1 MKNKQI
7 NQLID
12 PCIQG
17 NRRAQELLYSSMAP
31 ELYGLCMRYS
41 KDDYEAQDVLQL
53 GFIKVFKSIASFRRE
68 GSFEG
73 WVRRIMVNTAVENYH
88 KRKAD
93 QSWID
98 INEIHD
104 IAGDTFEMDALEV
117 QDLLKL
123 IQELP
128 DGFRIVFNMY
138 AIEGYSHKEIAK
150 LLNISEGT
158 SKSQLSRARAL
169 LKRKIKIMEN
179 GLYGKNESNISSQDS
194 QTDVNGSLILASS
207 SLKIN
212 NCDGK

>member
-1 MKNKQI
+1 LKDKQTI
-7 NQLID
+7 NHLLD

-31 ELYGLCMRYS
+31 KLYGLCLRYA
-41 KDDYEAQDVLQL
+41 KDDDEAQDVLQL
-53 GFIKVFKSIASFRRE
+53 GFIKVFKSISSFRRE

-73 WVRRIMVNTAVENYH
+73 WICRIMVNTAIENYH

-93 QSWID
+93 QKLID
-98 INEIHD
+98 INEVHD
-104 IAGDTFEMDALEV
+104 LAGGAIEMDALEV

-123 IQELP
+123 IRELP
-128 DGFRIVFNMY
+128 EGFRMVFNMY

-169 LKRKIKIMEN
+169 LKGKIKIMEG
-179 GLYGKNESNISSQDS
+179 GLYGIKGE
-194 QTDVNGSLILASS
+194 
-207 SLKIN
+207 
-212 NCDGK
+212 